1 MFLASAVTL
10 FAGFL
15 YSMYTTRYLGTE
27 QYGVLSFSLA
37 FTSIFLV
44 FMDFGLGQRTVREVA
59 RNRSLANKYFGN
71 ILMAK
76 FFLVACTFAA
86 TVIVVHLFGYP
97 DSTIEIIYIMT
108 MYTIAYSFNG
118 TYVAFFQAFER
129 MEYPAIG
136 TIINNALMLIGALIV
151 IQLHLNAIAFAL
163 LYLFSALVVL
173 AFSIVMTYY
182 QGLRPKAELD
192 LAFLRPAFKEALP
205 FGTTSLLI
213 MLYTYLDSVML
224 SMIKGYEAVGIYN
237 AANRLVLTL
246 LFIPNILN
254 LIVFPI
260 MSKFYV
266 SSHGFLMLVYR
277 KYFKI
282 MLILSFPL
290 CFGVTLLADRIILT
304 IFGTGFTDSIP
315 VLQIL
320 IWLLLFAF
328 CGASFAK
335 LLESVNKQAVIT
347 KASTICLIIIVVL
360 NLSLIPRFSYLGTS
374 IANVAAQF
382 VLFIIEFLAV
392 YRLGYGI
399 PLKSLSTD
407 AAKVLCACLLM
418 ALFIKWMH
426 DLNLV
431 VLIACSAAVY
441 FVVVYLLGV
450 LDDEDTRLIKQ
461 ILKPRISKGVK
472 K

>member
-1 MFLASAVTL
+1 MAKNATTMFLASAVTL
-10 FAGFL
+10 VAGFL

-44 FMDFGLGQRTVREVA
+44 FMDFGLGQLTVREVA

-76 FFLVACTFAA
+76 FFLVVCTFAA

-192 LAFLRPAFKEALP
+192 LAFLTP
-205 FGTTSLLI
+205 
-213 MLYTYLDSVML
+213 
-224 SMIKGYEAVGIYN
+224 
-237 AANRLVLTL
+237 
-246 LFIPNILN
+246 
-254 LIVFPI
+254 
-260 MSKFYV
+260 
-266 SSHGFLMLVYR
+266 
-277 KYFKI
+277 
-282 MLILSFPL
+282 
-290 CFGVTLLADRIILT
+290 
-304 IFGTGFTDSIP
+304 
-315 VLQIL
+315 
-320 IWLLLFAF
+320 
-328 CGASFAK
+328 
-335 LLESVNKQAVIT
+335 
-347 KASTICLIIIVVL
+347 
-360 NLSLIPRFSYLGTS
+360 
-374 IANVAAQF
+374 
-382 VLFIIEFLAV
+382 
-392 YRLGYGI
+392 
-399 PLKSLSTD
+399 
-407 AAKVLCACLLM
+407 
-418 ALFIKWMH
+418 
-426 DLNLV
+426 
-431 VLIACSAAVY
+431 
-441 FVVVYLLGV
+441 
-450 LDDEDTRLIKQ
+450 
-461 ILKPRISKGVK
+461 
-472 K
+472 